1 MKLYEIPQAV
11 RTALE
16 AVSVNEETG
25 EIEGVEALE
34 LTGAEA
40 QQKILNTFC
49 YVKELE
55 ADAKTLA
62 EQIKNLQA
70 RKKSLER
77 TAGFFK
83 AQCSEAMHALGVS
96 KLKNSQITGGFRKS
110 TAVQIEDLDA
120 LPEEFIKIEKSANKI
135 ALKEQLAEGVV
146 IPGASLVTNESLS
159 IR

>member
-1 MKLYEIPQAV
+1 MKLYEIPQMV
-11 RTALE
+11 RQALE
-16 AVSVNEETG
+16 AVTVNEETG
-25 EIEGVEALE
+25 EIEGTAALE

-40 QQKILNTFC
+40 QEKILNTFC

-77 TAGFFK
+77 TAMFFK
-83 AQCSEAMHALGVS
+83 SQCSDAMHALGVS
-96 KLKNSQITGGFRKS
+96 KLKNSQITGGFRKTTS
-110 TAVQIEDLDA
+110 VQIEDLDS
-120 LPEEFIKIEKSANKI
+120 LPVDFIRIEKSADKL
-135 ALKEQLAEGVV
+135 ALKAQLSEGVV

>member
-25 EIEGVEALE
+25 EVEGVEALE

-55 ADAKTLA
+55 
-62 EQIKNLQA
+62 
-70 RKKSLER
+70 R

-83 AQCSEAMHALGVS
+83 AQCSEAMLALGVS